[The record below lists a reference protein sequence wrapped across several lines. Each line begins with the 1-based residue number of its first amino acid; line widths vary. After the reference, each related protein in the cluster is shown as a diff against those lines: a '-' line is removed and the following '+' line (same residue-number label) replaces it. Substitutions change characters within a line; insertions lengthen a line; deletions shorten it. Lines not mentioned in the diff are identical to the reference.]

1 MEHISSHQKQSI
13 HDVGISFMNLTI
25 PQVNGLQGILQI
37 PGDKSI
43 SHRALLIGAIADG
56 VSEIHSCSN
65 AADPVSTLTCIK
77 QLGTQIEERDNYFL
91 IHGNGRRGLQ
101 EPLTPL
107 DAGNSGTTMRLLSGI
122 LAGQNFHSVVLGDSS
137 LCQRPMKRII
147 DPLRHMGAHIHG
159 TERNTAPLFIEPVER
174 LHSIQYTLPVPSAQ
188 VKSAL
193 LFAGLFA
200 DGVTT
205 IHESSKT
212 RDHTERM
219 LGLQST
225 IQNGSNVVEVNSAM
239 TIEGKKFYV
248 PGDMSAAAFF
258 LSAGMIVPESHITI
272 QNVGLNPTRRRI
284 LDIFRSMGGD
294 IQIENEQFMEGEPI
308 GDLVVRYSDLKSN
321 LDLRGSDVVDLID
334 EIPILSVT
342 ALFAEGTLSIH
353 DAREL
358 RAKETDRIAAMVHNL
373 RLLGC
378 EVEEYEDGFTF
389 EGKKKYSGTFIPSY
403 GDHRIAMS
411 FGIAGLRI
419 PNITIENTECA
430 DISFPGF
437 WQKLLSLART

>member
-1 MEHISSHQKQSI
+1 
-13 HDVGISFMNLTI
+13 MNLTI
-25 PQVNGLQGILQI
+25 PQLNGLQGTLQI

-65 AADPVSTLTCIK
+65 AADPLSTLSCIK
-77 QLGTQIEERDNYFL
+77 QLGTSVEERGNYFL
-91 IHGNGRRGLQ
+91 VHGKGRRGLLK
-101 EPLTPL
+101 PLTPL

-122 LAGQNFHSVVLGDSS
+122 LAGQNFPSVVLGDSS

-147 DPLRHMGAHIHG
+147 DPLRKMGAHIHG
-159 TERNTAPLFIEPVER
+159 SENNTAPLYIEPVER
-174 LHSIQYTLPVPSAQ
+174 LHSIHYTLPVPSAQ

-193 LFAGLFA
+193 LFAGLYA
-200 DGVTT
+200 DGVTRIT
-205 IHESSKT
+205 ESSKT

-225 IQNGSNVVEVNSAM
+225 IQNGSNIVEVNSDM
-239 TIEGKKFYV
+239 TIEGKKFFV

-258 LSAGMIVPESHITI
+258 LSAGMIIPESHITI
-272 QNVGLNPTRRRI
+272 QNVGLNPTRKRI
-284 LDIFRSMGGD
+284 LDMFRMMGGN
-294 IQIENEQFMEGEPI
+294 IQIENDRIVEGEPI

-321 LDLRGSDVVDLID
+321 LDLRGSEVVDLID

-342 ALFAEGTLSIH
+342 ALFAEGTLRIR
-353 DAREL
+353 DAKEL
-358 RAKETDRIAAMVHNL
+358 RAKETDRISAIVHNL

-378 EVEEYEDGFTF
+378 EVEEYEDGFAF
-389 EGKKKYSGTFIPSY
+389 EGKKKYSGALIPSY

-411 FGIAGLRI
+411 FGIAGLKI
-419 PNITIENTECA
+419 PDITIENTECA

-437 WQKLLSLART
+437 WQKLLSLGRTESSTSI